1 MHRENVALIALLSIC
16 SFSLPVKGASK
27 TEARSANGLIEQKLR
42 QDCRYHNTLHIAT
55 HKVSAKSIT
64 KLDMSSDEP
73 PTKKQRTIGPT
84 LPPANLDQKP
94 RQSPS
99 NSSSDSSD
107 DDDFGPALPSASA
120 KQSSPDGASTIHVD
134 PEVPAAQTKRDEWMT
149 MAPESGDWS
158 SRVDPTKLKSRGFN
172 SGKGAKGPTVKT
184 GGDSSWHET
193 PAEKQARLAREVLG
207 IKEIKA
213 GPQPKAEDQIAVEK
227 SKKMK
232 DAIEK
237 SRGSTLYNE
246 HQKSNPREKEDDPS
260 ARAFDREKDI
270 AGGMK
275 INTTQRKE
283 LMKNASDFGSRFS
296 SAKFL

>member
-1 MHRENVALIALLSIC
+1 
-16 SFSLPVKGASK
+16 
-27 TEARSANGLIEQKLR
+27 
-42 QDCRYHNTLHIAT
+42 
-55 HKVSAKSIT
+55 
-64 KLDMSSDEP
+64 MSSDEQ
-73 PTKKQRTIGPT
+73 PTKRQRTIGPT
-84 LPPANLDQKP
+84 LPPADLDERP
-94 RQSPS
+94 PQSPS
-99 NSSSDSSD
+99 LSNSDSSDDDD
-107 DDDFGPALPSASA
+107 DDDFGPALPGASA
-120 KQSSPDGASTIHVD
+120 ERSSPDDMPTVNFV
-134 PEVPAAQTKRDEWMT
+134 PEVPAALTKRDEWMT

-172 SGKGAKGPTVKT
+172 SGKGAKGPTVKS
-184 GGDSSWHET
+184 GADSSWHET

-207 IKEIKA
+207 IKEVKA
-213 GPQPKAEDQIAVEK
+213 GPQPKCEDQVAAEK

-232 DAIEK
+232 EAIEK
-237 SRGSTLYNE
+237 SRGSTVYNE

-270 AGGMK
+270 AGGTK

>member
-1 MHRENVALIALLSIC
+1 
-16 SFSLPVKGASK
+16 
-27 TEARSANGLIEQKLR
+27 
-42 QDCRYHNTLHIAT
+42 
-55 HKVSAKSIT
+55 
-64 KLDMSSDEP
+64 MSSDEP
-73 PTKKQRTIGPT
+73 PSKRQRTIGPT
-84 LPPANLDQKP
+84 LPPANLDEKP
-94 RQSPS
+94 PQSPS
-99 NSSSDSSD
+99 NSSSDSDESD
-107 DDDFGPALPSASA
+107 NDFGPALPRKSAER
-120 KQSSPDGASTIHVD
+120 SSPDGMSAANIVPKLPA
-134 PEVPAAQTKRDEWMT
+134 PETKRDEWMT

-172 SGKGAKGPTVKT
+172 SGKGAKGPTIKT

-207 IKEIKA
+207 IKEVKA
-213 GPQPKAEDQIAVEK
+213 GPQPKAEDQIATEK
-227 SKKMK
+227 SRKMK
-232 DAIEK
+232 EAIEK

-260 ARAFDREKDI
+260 TRAFDREKDI

>member
-1 MHRENVALIALLSIC
+1 
-16 SFSLPVKGASK
+16 
-27 TEARSANGLIEQKLR
+27 
-42 QDCRYHNTLHIAT
+42 
-55 HKVSAKSIT
+55 
-64 KLDMSSDEP
+64 MSSDEP
-73 PTKKQRTIGPT
+73 PPKRQRTIGPT
-84 LPPANLDQKP
+84 LPPADLDERP
-94 RQSPS
+94 PQSPS
-99 NSSSDSSD
+99 HSSSDSSD
-107 DDDFGPALPSASA
+107 DDDFGPALPGASA
-120 KQSSPDGASTIHVD
+120 ERLSPDGVLTKNNGREI
-134 PEVPAAQTKRDEWMT
+134 PAAQTKRDDWMT
-149 MAPESGDWS
+149 MVPESGDWS

-207 IKEIKA
+207 IKQVEA
-213 GPQPKAEDQIAVEK
+213 GPRPKQEDQVAVEK

-232 DAIEK
+232 EAIEK

-270 AGGMK
+270 AGGTK